1 LTQIEGR
8 SMILHLSRPW
18 EIRGRG
24 IPTRLVPRA
33 PPDRRFQRGRTAQI
47 AYCPCFRSKLERAM
61 RPMPYLIISA
71 VIFSVVALLHLLR
84 LALGWS
90 MVIAGWPVPFWLSWL
105 ALVVL
110 AALILIAIRLIR
122 QAR

>member
-1 LTQIEGR
+1 
-8 SMILHLSRPW
+8 
-18 EIRGRG
+18 
-24 IPTRLVPRA
+24 
-33 PPDRRFQRGRTAQI
+33 
-47 AYCPCFRSKLERAM
+47 M

>member
-1 LTQIEGR
+1 
-8 SMILHLSRPW
+8 
-18 EIRGRG
+18 
-24 IPTRLVPRA
+24 
-33 PPDRRFQRGRTAQI
+33 
-47 AYCPCFRSKLERAM
+47 M

-122 QAR
+122 QAQ